1 MIIIPATPI
10 HFFIVRTNMNFSLI
24 FYIIPL
30 CPSRGTKNQPG
41 RIQYTHILHRLN
53 FQCQL
58 FRSSISR
65 FIHHIVDNQTGMTAI
80 PLYHT
85 DDLFMQNS
93 IHKRLSHIQTE
104 AARLFKIEQSQLIS
118 IIHYVS
124 ITDKT
129 MKIQHIQP

>member
-1 MIIIPATPI
+1 
-10 HFFIVRTNMNFSLI
+10 
-24 FYIIPL
+24 
-30 CPSRGTKNQPG
+30 
-41 RIQYTHILHRLN
+41 
-53 FQCQL
+53 
-58 FRSSISR
+58 
-65 FIHHIVDNQTGMTAI
+65 MTAI

-129 MKIQHIQP
+129 MKIQHIQS